1 MPIPQQVRHLG
12 PHFLER
18 GCAVFFTFFGN
29 WVHRGPTTKVKGHRL
44 FSGQVFKGKYE
55 TLEAALHVVGHVAAY
70 QLR

>member
-1 MPIPQQVRHLG
+1 MPIPQQVGHLG
-12 PHFLER
+12 P
-18 GCAVFFTFFGN
+18 GCAVFLRFFGN